1 MHTLQLHLL
10 EKQSTG
16 SVCASMLSCFSQV
29 QLFATLWTIVHQALL
44 PMGFSRQEYWSGL
57 PCPPPGDL
65 PNPGI
70 EPESP
75 VSPAFQAVSLLLS
88 HQGNPTGTIQFISV
102 QLLSCVQLFVTPWT
116 TACQASLSITNSQS
130 LLTLMCIES
139 VMPSN
144 HLIFCSPL
152 LLLPSGSRGSFP
164 SIRVFSS
171 KSVLLIRW
179 PKY

>member
-1 MHTLQLHLL
+1 MHTLQFNLL

-16 SVCASMLSCFSQV
+16 SGCASVLSCFSQV
-29 QLFATLWTIVHQALL
+29 QLFATLWTIVPQALL

-65 PNPGI
+65 PNPGT

-75 VSPAFQAVSLLLS
+75 VSPALQAVSLLLS
-88 HQGNPTGTIQFISV
+88 HQGNPTGNISSV
-102 QLLSCVQLFVTPWT
+102 QLLSCVRLFVTPWT

-130 LLTLMCIES
+130 LLTLLCTVS

-144 HLIFCSPL
+144 HLLFCRPL